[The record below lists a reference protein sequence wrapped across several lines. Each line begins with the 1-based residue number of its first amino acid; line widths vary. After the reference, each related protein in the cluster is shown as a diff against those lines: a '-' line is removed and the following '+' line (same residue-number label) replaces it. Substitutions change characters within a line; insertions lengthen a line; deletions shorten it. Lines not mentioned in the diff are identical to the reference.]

1 MADRRVGAGECVSHR
16 IARGNEGA
24 ETKEKTFLIP
34 TALSAWYFNFNLL
47 PKGDESPRYH
57 RLHAVW
63 YFNFN
68 LLPKGDESPRYHR
81 LHAVWYFNFN
91 LLRRGDPADTTR
103 FRRLL

>member
-1 MADRRVGAGECVSHR
+1 MADRRVGSGECVSHR

-24 ETKEKTFLIP
+24 ETKEKTSLIP

-68 LLPKGDESPRYHR
+68 LLPKGDESP
-81 LHAVWYFNFN
+81 
-91 LLRRGDPADTTR
+91 DTAGFMPCGTSISTYSQKGMSPP
-103 FRRLL
+103 